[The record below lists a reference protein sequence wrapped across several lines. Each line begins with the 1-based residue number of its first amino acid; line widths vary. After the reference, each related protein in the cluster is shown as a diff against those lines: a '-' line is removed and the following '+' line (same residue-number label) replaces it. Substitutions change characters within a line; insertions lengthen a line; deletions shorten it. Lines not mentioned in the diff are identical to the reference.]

1 MTLWAIVPVKP
12 LRRSKSRLSKVLNR
26 DARAE
31 LSRDMLIHTLSVLAE
46 VPGISRTLVVSRD
59 SQALALAREYGART
73 VTEHGAP
80 ELNPALSRA
89 TQVAR
94 GYGVSAVLVL
104 PADLPLIQHEDVEA
118 LLAHAS
124 DPPVVV
130 IAPDRHHS
138 GTNALLSSP
147 PGLIDYDFGPDSF
160 QHHLKRAEATGARV
174 VICNLPSFSLDVDLP
189 EDLAILK
196 AQLDP
201 HASESVED

>member
-31 LSRDMLIHTLSVLAE
+31 LSRDMLVHTLSVLSD
-46 VPGISRTLVVSRD
+46 VPGVSRTLVVSRD
-59 SQALALAREYGART
+59 SQALALAREHGART
-73 VTEHGAP
+73 VTEHGTP

-94 GYGVSAVLVL
+94 GYGVSSVLVL
-104 PADLPLIQHEDVEA
+104 PADLPLIQREDVEA

-130 IAPDRHHS
+130 IAPDRHQS
-138 GTNALLSSP
+138 GTNALLSAP

-160 QHHLKRAEATGARV
+160 KHHVERARATGARV
-174 VICNLPSFSLDVDLP
+174 VICNLPSFGLDVDLP
-189 EDLAILK
+189 EDLAILQ
-196 AQLDP
+196 AQSDP
-201 HASESVED
+201 QASEPVED